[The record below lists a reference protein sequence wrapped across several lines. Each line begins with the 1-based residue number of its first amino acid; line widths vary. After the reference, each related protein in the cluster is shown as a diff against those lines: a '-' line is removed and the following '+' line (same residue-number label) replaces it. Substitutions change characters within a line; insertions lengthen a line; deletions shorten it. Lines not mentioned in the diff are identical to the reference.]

1 MVIKPYVVREA
12 RDPRLKA
19 GIVAEEKM
27 AHYLDRQFRKS
38 ERFHVLHSLELQHEG
53 DPAQIDHL
61 VVHPFGV
68 AIVESKSVSETVRVT
83 QAGEWE
89 RQFHGRWQ
97 GIPDPTLQADRQG
110 MVLKRLLQSRESE
123 LLDKVLLGMLQ
134 GTFSFMAVDVFAA
147 ISVEGRIERAR
158 PEQAMNVLKAD
169 RVPGAIEAVVAGY
182 RKDTAFLNPNL
193 VALAKAPR
201 DFNKAE
207 RLRIARFLEAA
218 DRGGRS
224 EVVYGGGVAKGWRP
238 GSAAGAV
245 GHPSAGTAPLATAES
260 AEVEPQLFCKSC
272 GSADLELRS
281 GFGAYGR
288 CRACGTNSGV
298 KKRCSCGGSM
308 KSSIAGQGIENVCG
322 QCGMVQRVRVGAGSD

>member
-27 AHYLDRQFRKS
+27 AHYLDRQFRES

-97 GIPDPTLQADRQG
+97 GMPDPTLQAERQG
-110 MVLKRLLQSRESE
+110 MVLKRLLQSREGE

-218 DRGGRS
+218 
-224 EVVYGGGVAKGWRP
+224 A
-238 GSAAGAV
+238 
-245 GHPSAGTAPLATAES
+245 
-260 AEVEPQLFCKSC
+260 EPQLFCKSC

-308 KSSIAGQGIENVCG
+308 KSSIVRQGIENVCG
-322 QCGMVQRVRVGAGSD
+322 QCGRVDWVRVGVGSE